1 MENMHTDVKVER
13 VKLRSDKGKF
23 SEIPQNYY
31 RRFCHVFISTNF

>member
-1 MENMHTDVKVER
+1 MENMHTDVRVER
-13 VKLRSDKGKF
+13 VKLRSDKEKF